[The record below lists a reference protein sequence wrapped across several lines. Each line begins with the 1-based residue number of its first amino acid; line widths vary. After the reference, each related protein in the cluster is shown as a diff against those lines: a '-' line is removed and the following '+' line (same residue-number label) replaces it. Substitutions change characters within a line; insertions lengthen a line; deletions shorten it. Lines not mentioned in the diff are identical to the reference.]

1 MNPLYAW
8 MVLSF
13 LAAIL
18 AFNPYNTTISRS
30 CGIHKVAFDVNSV
43 PMHLFIDKYL
53 GNQIYQLNNGPKL
66 QLFKKPEGLPVTL

>member
-1 MNPLYAW
+1 

-18 AFNPYNTTISRS
+18 AFNPYNTIISHS
-30 CGIHKVAFDVNSV
+30 CGIHKLTFDVTSV

-53 GNQIYQLNNGPKL
+53 GNQIYQLNNGPKIN
-66 QLFKKPEGLPVTL
+66 LFKTPEGLPVTL